1 MGSETIQMNH
11 SAHEIVQ
18 LVTEALF
25 FLPFHRET
33 ESADDEEKGLV
44 PLIFIFFFNL
54 FACLIYTWKK
64 SCCSEKGG
72 YSLEHISFS
81 RC

>member
-44 PLIFIFFFNL
+44 PLIFFFFL
-54 FACLIYTWKK
+54 ICLPV
-64 SCCSEKGG
+64 
-72 YSLEHISFS
+72 
-81 RC
+81 